1 MTRAGLLGAALAL
14 ALIVA
19 GVVIANLAVA
29 AENRAEKPKASAAPY
44 VHVVVFTVKKD
55 APEGEVEGLIADAHE
70 LLAKIP
76 TVRSLRVGRPSEK
89 STGKFIKTDYQVA
102 LAITFDDYDGMKT
115 YLDHKFHQQ
124 YVKRHIDHLDTDKL
138 TVYDFEN
145 QKK

>member
-1 MTRAGLLGAALAL
+1 MTRTGLLGAALAL

-19 GVVIANLAVA
+19 GVVIANLASA
-29 AENRAEKPKASAAPY
+29 DEPKAENPKATAAPY
-44 VHVVVFTVKKD
+44 VHVVLFTVKKD
-55 APEGEVEGLIADAHE
+55 APEGEVEALITDAHE

-76 TVRSLRVGRPSEK
+76 TVRSLRVGRPSAK
-89 STGKFIKTDYQVA
+89 STGKFIKSDYQVA

-115 YLDHKFHQQ
+115 YLDHKLHLQ
-124 YVKRHIDHLDTDKL
+124 YVDRHIKHLDTDKL

>member
-1 MTRAGLLGAALAL
+1 MIRAGLLGAALAL

-29 AENRAEKPKASAAPY
+29 AESKADKPKASAAPY
-44 VHVVVFTVKKD
+44 VHVVLFTVKKD
-55 APEGEVEGLIADAHE
+55 APGGEVQALVTDAHE

-89 STGKFIKTDYQVA
+89 SSGKFIKTDYQVA

-115 YLDHKFHQQ
+115 YLDHKLHLE
-124 YVKRHIDHLDTDKL
+124 YVERHIKHLDTDKL